1 MFSSHDEF
9 ATRMIGTNGVEVE
22 VALAGPLDGAPLV
35 LLHGW
40 PHTWEV
46 WRPVG
51 RVLARNG
58 FRVIAPNRRGIGGGD
73 RPRSGYDMATLAADV
88 TGLIDALDVT
98 TASVVGIDAG
108 VAPAFHVGL
117 TAPDRVRRLVVMEGL
132 LPGLPGAEA
141 FLSAGPPWWFGFH
154 AVPGLAETVLEGHEA
169 EYLGWFLQGPSV
181 RHDIGAQARSAFI
194 HAHSGKSAL
203 RAGFEA
209 YRATERNAK
218 QISCALQ
225 TRRLTVPTLAL
236 AGGVVGDAIG
246 DQLVSVAD
254 NLSRASIP
262 GCGHIIPL
270 ERPDELAAA
279 VADFVAIED

>member
-1 MFSSHDEF
+1 
-9 ATRMIGTNGVEVE
+9 MIGTNGVTVE
-22 VALAGPLDGAPLV
+22 VALAGPVDGAHVV

-73 RPRSGYDMATLAADV
+73 RPRFGYDMATLAADV
-88 TGLIDALDVT
+88 TGLLDALDVT

-108 VAPAFHVGL
+108 VAPAVHVGL
-117 TAPDRVRRLVVMEGL
+117 TAPDRVHRLVVMEGL

-154 AVPGLAETVLEGHEA
+154 AVPGLAEAVVEGHEA
-169 EYLGWFLQGPSV
+169 EYLSWFLQGPSV

-194 HAHSGKSAL
+194 RAHSGAASL
-203 RAGFEA
+203 RAGFET
-209 YRATERNAK
+209 YRVAERNAELL
-218 QISCALQ
+218 SSALQ
-225 TRRLTVPTLAL
+225 TRRLTAPTLAV
-236 AGGVVGDAIG
+236 AGGVVGEAIG
-246 DQLVSVAD
+246 DQLVCVAD

-262 GCGHIIPL
+262 DCGHIIPL
-270 ERPDELAAA
+270 EQPDELAAA
-279 VADFVAIED
+279 LTRFVAIAA